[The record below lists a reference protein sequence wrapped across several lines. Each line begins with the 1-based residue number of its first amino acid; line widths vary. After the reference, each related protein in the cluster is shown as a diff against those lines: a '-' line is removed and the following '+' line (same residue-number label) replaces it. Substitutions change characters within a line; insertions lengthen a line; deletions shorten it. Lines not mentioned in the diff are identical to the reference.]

1 VLAEV
6 SKLLAGA
13 PAWLSRE
20 VLICGGA
27 AVALL
32 VISLL
37 LRGLQKVVSV
47 ALAIALVLGAVWFIR
62 DAWRHKDK
70 FLSPSVAAQLD
81 TMADKTLSSPQAQA
95 AWESIKSQFSR
106 LSGTADRS
114 ASTVTEA
121 QRREALANELTARAT
136 ALRREGSKIAAEE
149 LLRFRDKLRE

>member
-1 VLAEV
+1 MLAEV
-6 SKLLAGA
+6 SQLLAGA
-13 PAWLSRE
+13 PSWLSRE
-20 VLICGGA
+20 VLICGGSA
-27 AVALL
+27 IALL

-62 DAWRHKDK
+62 DAWRNKDK

-81 TMADKTLSSPQAQA
+81 TMADKTLYSPQAQA
-95 AWESIKSQFSR
+95 AWASVKSQFLR
-106 LSGTADRS
+106 LSGTGERS
-114 ASTVTEA
+114 ASAPTDV
-121 QRREALANELTARAT
+121 QRREALANELTTRAT